1 MLCYLDLDRFKMVN
15 DMCGHAAGDKLLRD
29 ISGVLENKLRE
40 RDTLA
45 RLGGD
50 EFAVLLENCIP
61 DDAARIAATL
71 CQAVAAF
78 EFLWEGRRFHP
89 GISIGV
95 VPIAGGRHSVPE
107 VLSAADACCY
117 KAKAAGRNRVHVQGS
132 PAGDRAP
139 TRVA

>member
-1 MLCYLDLDRFKMVN
+1 
-15 DMCGHAAGDKLLRD
+15 
-29 ISGVLENKLRE
+29 VLENNLRD

-50 EFAVLLENCIP
+50 EFAVLLENCLP
-61 DDAARIAATL
+61 DDAARIASTL
-71 CQAVAAF
+71 CQATAAF

-89 GISIGV
+89 GISISIGV
-95 VPIAGGRHSVPE
+95 VPIAGGRHTVSD

-132 PAGDRAP
+132 AAGDRAP
-139 TRVA
+139 PRVA